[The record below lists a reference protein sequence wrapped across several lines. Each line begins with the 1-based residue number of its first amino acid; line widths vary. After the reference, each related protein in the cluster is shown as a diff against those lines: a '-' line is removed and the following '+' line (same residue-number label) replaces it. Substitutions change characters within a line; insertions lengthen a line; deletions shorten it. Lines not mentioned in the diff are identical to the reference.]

1 MTAIGRINL
10 HTQCTEK
17 LSKLLNKGPGI
28 MVQTVMYERISKFI
42 YLADLN
48 FRGLN
53 DLALRSLP
61 VTELVDQTF
70 YC

>member
-1 MTAIGRINL
+1 
-10 HTQCTEK
+10 
-17 LSKLLNKGPGI
+17 
-28 MVQTVMYERISKFI
+28 MVQIVMYERMSKFI